1 MRGHEPIITM
11 RKQGV
16 KPLFVYVDD
25 VGADTHWH
33 RYGATPNVEITANES
48 LEMLDLRWA
57 VGLDIRASINGVD
70 RAKDVFYAFQRVSP
84 KRVICTACE
93 LVETNGRTEP
103 VAVESMDTDEVIQ
116 WQK

>member
-1 MRGHEPIITM
+1 MTGHEAIIAM

-16 KPLFVYVDD
+16 KPRFVWVDD
-25 VGADTHWH
+25 VGADTHWNWFN
-33 RYGATPNVEITANES
+33 ADPTVEIKADER

-57 VGLDIRASINGVD
+57 VGLDIRASINGTD
-70 RAKDVFYAFQRVSP
+70 RAKEVFYAFQRVSP

-103 VAVESMDTDEVIQ
+103 EAVESMDTDGVIQ
-116 WQK
+116 WRK